1 MEHPHSA
8 AGTPSP
14 SRGAAGAG
22 ASASPL
28 PTRTPSAAPG
38 LGVAAPGGGGWSGA
52 RGATKVTPLSPKY
65 PGNHDED
72 DMEDDPVGVV
82 PCGLPPV
89 KARGPARSGDSPG
102 VKENNTPAAATGVAP
117 PPLLPPLGADVG
129 SPAPGP
135 RPSASPSG
143 SSPDFAGPGG
153 KVAPSG
159 VCAGDAGAGAGA
171 GSGVAAVAA
180 SVDDPAVPFPALT
193 PAEQLAAAGAS
204 AAHPVV
210 VAIDNDECIGSWGT

>member
-1 MEHPHSA
+1 MEHPLSA

-14 SRGAAGAG
+14 SRAAGS

-28 PTRTPSAAPG
+28 PSRTPSHHA

-52 RGATKVTPLSPKY
+52 RGATKVTPLSTKG
-65 PGNHDED
+65 PGNHDDGD
-72 DMEDDPVGVV
+72 DMEDDAAV

-89 KARGPARSGDSPG
+89 KGRAGAQSGDSPG
-102 VKENNTPAAATGVAP
+102 VKENNTGALAATAAAIGVAP
-117 PPLLPPLGADVG
+117 APLLPPLGADVG
-129 SPAPGP
+129 SPAPVP

-159 VCAGDAGAGAGA
+159 VSAGDAGAGS
-171 GSGVAAVAA
+171 GSWAAP
-180 SVDDPAVPFPALT
+180 SVDPAVPFPALT

-210 VAIDNDECIGSWGT
+210 VAIDNDECIGSWGA